1 MSQLQE
7 REEPFYPNSRMILSL
22 FYSGRTEE
30 ALSYA
35 EDRLRIMKNYS
46 IMDSYG
52 FVLLNSGEYNRA
64 IDIFQQIF
72 LIENVRYPRILGWLG
87 AAYARSGQ
95 RGKAEAILEELK
107 ERKALSSAGSTG
119 FFTAVVYA
127 ALGNTEKAIAW
138 LRVAIDDH
146 EMEIPWLISEP
157 QFFDLHDHLGF
168 QKMVEEVG
176 FPT

>member
-1 MSQLQE
+1 
-7 REEPFYPNSRMILSL
+7 MILSL
-22 FYSGRTEE
+22 FYLGRIEE

-52 FVLLNSGEYNRA
+52 FVLLNSGKYNRA

-95 RGKAEAILEELK
+95 LTKAEAILEELK
-107 ERKALSSAGSTG
+107 ERRAISSAGSTG
-119 FFTAVVYA
+119 FFTAVVCA
-127 ALGNTEKAIAW
+127 AMGNTEEALAW
-138 LRVAIDDH
+138 LRIAIDDH

-157 QFFDLHDHLGF
+157 QFFDLHEHPGF
-168 QKMVEEVG
+168 QKMVEEIG
-176 FPT
+176 FPG